1 MSRLEM
7 LVEINERLAEKDG
20 KDVVAQKELPD
31 ASSCIQEVH
40 LTEDKACTMAL
51 PWDAV
56 RLC

>member
-1 MSRLEM
+1 M

-40 LTEDKACTMAL
+40 LTEDQACTMAL